1 MNKKENTINEL
12 VKSRMKSLVEELNK
26 HSYNYYTLDNPTI
39 TDAEYDKLY
48 DELKALEIENDYVLG
63 DSPTH
68 RIGGQV
74 LDKFEKHEHIGKL
87 YSLGKAQSAEELR
100 NWDMRAKKLIAEYN
114 AVHDDHLPSVEY
126 ILEMKFDGLTVN
138 LTYEDGILVK
148 GTTRGNGEI
157 GEIITSQIKTISNI
171 PLSIDFKEKI
181 EIQGEGIMPLS
192 SLEKYNETAKE
203 PLKNARNA
211 AAGALRN
218 LDPKI
223 TKKRNLAA
231 YMYNVGYIENKSFN
245 SHEEMIQFLKD
256 NNLAVFDFLKKYN
269 TIEEIIK
276 EIDSLNETRKSFD
289 VLTDGLVIKINDI
302 KTREVLGFTQKF
314 PRWAVAYKFEAEE
327 FTTKLL
333 DVEWNVGRTGK
344 ITPTAILDAIDIGGV
359 TVSRATLNNYEDILR
374 KKVKINSN
382 VWIRRSND
390 VIPEI
395 MGAVSEE
402 NTDEKE
408 IIMPELCPACGHPLI
423 KNGVHHFCI
432 NSMSCKPQLVSR
444 LTHFASRN
452 AMNIEGFSEK
462 TAEQLFDKLG
472 LKNLP
477 ALYELKF
484 DDVINLEK
492 FGEKKSNKLLEAI
505 EKSKNCSLSN
515 FIYAIGIPEVG
526 EKTSKDLA
534 KTFKSLERLIVSTYE
549 ELIQIADIG
558 DVVAN
563 EIVEYFSDEGT
574 RKNIDKLIEAGVH
587 PSYTE
592 VEIVANSEFDGK
604 SFVLTGTLSIA
615 RNDAKKKIEKVGG
628 KVTSAVS
635 KKTDYLLAGADA
647 GSKLEKAKKLGV
659 KIISEEEFDSMMN

>member
-1 MNKKENTINEL
+1 MTTNENNINEL
-12 VKSRMKSLVEELNK
+12 VITRMKKLIEILNQ

-39 TDAEYDKLY
+39 TDSEYDKLY
-48 DELKALEIENDYVLG
+48 DELTILENENKFILP
-63 DSPTH
+63 DSPTQ
-68 RIGGQV
+68 RVGGQV
-74 LDKFEKHEHIGKL
+74 LEKFEKNTHLAKL
-87 YSLGKAQSAEELR
+87 YSLGKAQSSEELR
-100 NWDMRAKKLIAEYN
+100 SWDSRAKKLLAEYN
-114 AVHDDHLPSVEY
+114 FNHDDKLPELEY

-138 LTYEDGILVK
+138 LTYENGMLVK

-157 GEIITSQIKTISNI
+157 GEIITPQIKTIQNI
-171 PLSIDFKEKI
+171 PLSIDFKERI

-192 SLEKYNETAKE
+192 SLEKYNLTAKE

-231 YMYNVGYIENKSFN
+231 FMYNVGYIENKNFN
-245 SHEEMIQFLKD
+245 SHEEMIQFLRD
-256 NNLAVFDFLKKYN
+256 NKLAVFDFFKKYHN
-269 TIEEIIK
+269 IEEIIN
-276 EIDSLNETRKSFD
+276 EIDSLNELRKSFD
-289 VLTDGLVIKINDI
+289 VLTDGLVIKINDVR
-302 KTREVLGFTQKF
+302 TREVLGFTQKF
-314 PRWAVAYKFEAEE
+314 PRWAIAYKFEAEE

-344 ITPTAILDAIDIGGV
+344 ITPTAILEAIDIGGV
-359 TVSRATLNNYEDILR
+359 TVARATLNNYEDILR
-374 KKVKINSN
+374 KKVRINSTI
-382 VWIRRSND
+382 WIRRSND

-395 MGAVSEE
+395 MGTVSEE
-402 NTDEKE
+402 NGDEE
-408 IIMPELCPACGHPLI
+408 DIIMPEVCPACGHPLI

-484 DDVINLEK
+484 DDMINLDK

-505 EKSKNCSLSN
+505 EKSKNCNLSN

-534 KTFKSLERLIVSTYE
+534 KTFKSLDRLIASTFE
-549 ELIQIADIG
+549 ELIQISDIG

-574 RKNIDKLIEAGVH
+574 RKNIDKLIEVGVQ
-587 PSYTE
+587 PTYTE
-592 VEIVANSEFDGK
+592 VEIVANSDFSGK
-604 SFVLTGTLSIA
+604 SFVLTGTLTIP
-615 RNDAKKKIEKVGG
+615 RNDAKKRIEKVGG

-647 GSKLEKAKKLGV
+647 GLNLRKQK
-659 KIISEEEFDSMMN
+659 N